1 VRTVIPNDIDLLRTE
16 GLSDLTDD
24 ADIAHVVK
32 TCGTDLYCATERRVA
47 LAKENGG
54 IDNVS
59 VVLVRPKKPS
69 PICKYWHR
77 KLVTWF

>member
-1 VRTVIPNDIDLLRTE
+1 VIPNDIYLLRTD
-16 GLSDLTDD
+16 GLSDLVDG

-32 TCGTDLYCATERRVA
+32 TCDTDLHRAAERLVA
-47 LAKENGG
+47 LSKENGS

-69 PICKYWHR
+69 PICKNWHR